1 MISEIALSF
10 GDTVNYDSN
19 TPGGCTLQG
28 HTINSTSLSKISQQ
42 SWDFVVTGTK
52 SEPVFPFS
60 SCNSNYPY
68 AQILVDS
75 IAANDSVL
83 NLYFL

>member
-42 SWDFVVTGTK
+42 SWDFVVIQAQ
-52 SEPVFPFS
+52 SQEPSFPLLKL
-60 SCNSNYPY
+60 
-68 AQILVDS
+68 QLKHILMHK
-75 IAANDSVL
+75 
-83 NLYFL
+83 F